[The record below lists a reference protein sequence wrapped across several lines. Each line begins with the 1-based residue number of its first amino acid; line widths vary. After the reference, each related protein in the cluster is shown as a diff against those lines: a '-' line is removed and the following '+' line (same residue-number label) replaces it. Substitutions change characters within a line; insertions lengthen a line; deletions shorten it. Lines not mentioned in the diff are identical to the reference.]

1 MFDILIS
8 SEREIIILKK
18 MLLYV
23 FGLTLCLLFF
33 MPLHTSDAAS
43 SMRTLE
49 FGNGVTYYGET
60 KNDKPHGYGTM
71 TWSKSKSYK
80 GNWVSGERSG
90 YGVYK
95 AVTSDHDRV
104 TDLKY
109 DGFWKND
116 KKDGKGELEI
126 REISY
131 EAVMLENRIQK
142 GTFAKDQWISG
153 YDVRHGEYDPPY
165 YFAYK
170 DSNISLKILGD
181 AGNILDGLKSGYFF
195 SFTYQKGKVYRNVG
209 VGNEFSQKQF
219 NSFIKSVEKE
229 IKPYINQFEKLAQK
243 L

>member
-1 MFDILIS
+1 M
-8 SEREIIILKK
+8 KK

-23 FGLTLCLLFF
+23 LGLTLCVSLF
-33 MPLHTSDAAS
+33 MSPYTSDAAS
-43 SMRTLE
+43 SMSTLE
-49 FGNGVTYYGET
+49 LGNGVTYYGET
-60 KNDKPHGYGTM
+60 KNGKPHGYGTM
-71 TWSKSKSYK
+71 TWGKSKTYK
-80 GNWVSGERSG
+80 GNWVAGKRSG

-95 AVTSDHDRV
+95 AVTSDKDRV

-131 EAVMLENRIQK
+131 EATMLENRIQN

-170 DSNISLKILGD
+170 DSNLSLKILGG
-181 AGNILDGLKSGYFF
+181 AENILDGLKDGYFF
-195 SFTYQKGKVYRNVG
+195 SFTYQKGKVYKDVG
-209 VGNEFSQKQF
+209 VGDEFSQKQF
-219 NSFIKSVEKE
+219 SSFIKSVEKE
-229 IKPYINQFEKLAQK
+229 IKPHINQFEKLAQK

>member
-1 MFDILIS
+1 M
-8 SEREIIILKK
+8 KK

-23 FGLTLCLLFF
+23 LGLTLSLSLF
-33 MPLHTSDAAS
+33 MSPHDSDAAS
-43 SMRTLE
+43 SMSTLE
-49 FGNGVTYYGET
+49 LGNGVTYYGET
-60 KNDKPHGYGTM
+60 KNGKPHGYGTM
-71 TWSKSKSYK
+71 TWGKSKTYK
-80 GNWVSGERSG
+80 GNWVAGKRSG

-95 AVTSDHDRV
+95 AVTSDEDRV

-131 EAVMLENRIQK
+131 EATMLENRIQK

-165 YFAYK
+165 YFVYK
-170 DSNISLKILGD
+170 DSNSSLKIMGG
-181 AGNILDGLKSGYFF
+181 AENILDGLKDGYFF
-195 SFTYQKGKVYRNVG
+195 SFTYKKGKVYKDVG
-209 VGNEFSQKQF
+209 VGDEFSQKLF
-219 NSFIKSVEKE
+219 RSFIKSVEKE
-229 IKPYINQFEKLAQK
+229 IKPHINQFEKLAQK